1 MWYPAPKMMGGRRP
15 KKKTDGS
22 NGVRRLD
29 GKQRAEI
36 TPTATA
42 QLDSGMNVAIL
53 GALCFN
59 VWETMNTMA
68 SCNAKSDRP
77 RVRFR

>member
-1 MWYPAPKMMGGRRP
+1 MMGGRRP

-22 NGVRRLD
+22 NRVRRLD

-42 QLDSGMNVAIL
+42 QLDSGMNVEIL

-59 VWETMNTMA
+59 VWETTNTMA
-68 SCNAKSDRP
+68 SCSAKSDRP